1 MNPKLSHCIEKG
13 LVLLL
18 AAMFTLPVI
27 LGWVLLIPQVNVRA
41 PRWLR
46 NDSLSGETYTP
57 QAVTPS
63 WANVSSARY
72 QEALAKNYGVR
83 FAGREA
89 IIRVV
94 NELFMRGLHTSSKEV
109 LVGPDNVL
117 IERRYGEEYCFR
129 RGPDAYLRVLVNAL
143 RRMQDY
149 CDSRG
154 MPFVFVITPSKAAIY
169 PEGLPMS
176 WQKRRRPET
185 RFYDLLLPLLQE
197 THIRYVDGHRILADL
212 KPSAPLPLFPPG
224 GTHWTDPAALAV
236 ANPLLE
242 LLASRGLNVQP
253 IHDYTT
259 QVSNDPEDQDADMA
273 VLSNVVSAI
282 HYPVATILPRSMRVP
297 GRRRPNI
304 VFVGGSFT
312 MSIIR
317 LLDASQ
323 QFAELED
330 YLYYTQSKWT
340 GAWGEMHQLAR
351 PTPPLN
357 FPADV
362 FAADAMVM
370 EINEEFLNSGE
381 VSIQAFLDDALAVLP
396 ARGAAKVPFQNE
408 ASIGYRWGD
417 TLSLV
422 ASDQPFKAAA
432 LSGFTER
439 KSLGIMSLGPVATLH
454 LRTPPATKN
463 VVLEVE
469 AGAFLVDTRL
479 PEQHVSVLANDHP
492 IGEWVWN
499 KDTPAHQELTIPQED
514 FNGNELTLEFRVA
527 RPSSPVEF
535 GLSTDGNKYGIILSS
550 LRLHEQP
557 EFDYRWGDT
566 LSLSANDQPL
576 NDAALTNFT
585 PRTAFGAYTLGQEAT
600 LHLHTPPADANM
612 VLEVDAGAFLVD
624 TRLPEQRVNVLAN
637 GHPVGE
643 WTWRADTEAHH
654 ELTIPREDFRGDE
667 LTLEFRVARPG
678 SPAEF
683 GLSADKSE
691 YGIIISKLRLHAEPQ
706 TEYRWGDTLSL
717 VADDQPFDAAGISG
731 FTVRTKLGAYTL
743 GSVARLH
750 LHTPPADANMVLEVE
765 AGAFLVD
772 TRLPEQRVS
781 VLANGHPVGEWTWR
795 VDTEAH
801 HELTIP
807 RELLGGGEL
816 QLEFHVARPGS
827 PSEFGLGADKSEY
840 GIIIS
845 KLRLHA
851 EPQIDYHWGDT
862 LSLMANNQPFND
874 ATLTGFTV
882 RTPLGVHTLGP
893 VATMHLCTPPAE
905 RNMVLEVDA
914 KPFLVDTRLL
924 EQRVSVLA
932 NGQPVGEWT
941 WRAELPDHHEL
952 SIPRDV
958 IRGGELVLEFR
969 VARPAS
975 PLEFGLSADKNEYGI
990 VISNLRLHA
999 EPQTE
1004 YRWGDTLSLMTDNSP
1019 FDATGL
1025 SGFTVRTKL
1034 GAYTLGSVAAMHLR
1048 TPPAESD
1055 MVLEVEAG
1063 AFLVDTRLPEQ
1074 DVSVFVNGH
1083 RVGEWLWR
1091 SDTPAYHEMSIPQE
1105 YFRGNELELE
1115 FRIARP
1121 GSPAE
1126 FGLSADTN
1134 KYGIIIAKVRLI
1146 KGRVEQE

>member
-18 AAMFTLPVI
+18 AAMFTLPVV
-27 LGWVLLIPQVNVRA
+27 LGLVLLIPQVNVRA

-57 QAVTPS
+57 QAVTLS
-63 WANVSSARY
+63 RANVSSARY

-94 NELFMRGLHTSSKEV
+94 NELFLRVLHTSSKEV

-117 IERRYGEEYCFR
+117 TERRYGEEYCFR
-129 RGPDAYLRVLVNAL
+129 RSSDAYLRLLVDDL

-149 CDSRG
+149 CDSHG
-154 MPFVFVITPSKAAIY
+154 VPFAFVITPSKAAIY
-169 PEGLPMS
+169 PEVLPMS
-176 WQKRRRPET
+176 WQKRRRPEP

-197 THIRYVDGHRILADL
+197 AHVRYVDGHRILADL

-253 IHDYTT
+253 IRDYATT
-259 QVSNDPEDQDADMA
+259 VSDDPGDRDADMA
-273 VLSNVVSAI
+273 VLSNVMSPI
-282 HYPVATILPRSMRVP
+282 RYPVATISPRSMRVP

-312 MSIIR
+312 MSLIK
-317 LLDASQ
+317 LFDASQ

-330 YLYYTQSKWT
+330 YLYYRQSKWT
-340 GAWGEMHQLAR
+340 GAWGEMHQLER
-351 PTPPLN
+351 PTTPLN

-362 FAADAMVM
+362 FAADALVM
-370 EINEEFLNSGE
+370 EINEEFLGTGE
-381 VSIQAFLDDALAVLP
+381 NASIHAFLNDALAVLP
-396 ARGAAKVPFQNE
+396 ARGAMKAPFHSE
-408 ASIGYRWGD
+408 ASINYRWGD
-417 TLSLV
+417 TLSLT
-422 ASDQPFKAAA
+422 ASGQPFKAAA

-439 KSLGIMSLGPVATLH
+439 KSLGVMSLGPVATLH
-454 LRTPPATKN
+454 LLTPPATAN
-463 VVLEVE
+463 MVLEVE

-499 KDTPAHQELTIPQED
+499 KNTPAHQDLTIPQEY

-527 RPSSPVEF
+527 RPASPVKF
-535 GLSTDGNKYGIILSS
+535 GLSTDENRYGVILSS
-550 LRLHEQP
+550 LRLHELP

-585 PRTAFGAYTLGQEAT
+585 TRTAFGAYTLGQEAT

-643 WTWRADTEAHH
+643 WTWRADTAAHH
-654 ELTIPREDFRGDE
+654 ELTIPREDFCGDE
-667 LTLEFRVARPG
+667 LALEFRVARPG

-691 YGIIISKLRLHAEPQ
+691 YGIIISKAAAARRAANGNTVGATRSRWWRTTSPLTPQ
-706 TEYRWGDTLSL
+706 E
-717 VADDQPFDAAGISG
+717 
-731 FTVRTKLGAYTL
+731 
-743 GSVARLH
+743 SVASPCGRNSV
-750 LHTPPADANMVLEVE
+750 HTPWGQSPGCICTPRRPTRTWYWRSRPARSWW
-765 AGAFLVD
+765 
-772 TRLPEQRVS
+772 TRACPNRRVS

-816 QLEFHVARPGS
+816 QLEFHVARPG
-827 PSEFGLGADKSEY
+827 FA
-840 GIIIS
+840 
-845 KLRLHA
+845 
-851 EPQIDYHWGDT
+851 
-862 LSLMANNQPFND
+862 
-874 ATLTGFTV
+874 V
-882 RTPLGVHTLGP
+882 R
-893 VATMHLCTPPAE
+893 
-905 RNMVLEVDA
+905 
-914 KPFLVDTRLL
+914 
-924 EQRVSVLA
+924 
-932 NGQPVGEWT
+932 
-941 WRAELPDHHEL
+941 
-952 SIPRDV
+952 I
-958 IRGGELVLEFR
+958 
-969 VARPAS
+969 
-975 PLEFGLSADKNEYGI
+975 
-990 VISNLRLHA
+990 
-999 EPQTE
+999 
-1004 YRWGDTLSLMTDNSP
+1004 
-1019 FDATGL
+1019 
-1025 SGFTVRTKL
+1025 
-1034 GAYTLGSVAAMHLR
+1034 
-1048 TPPAESD
+1048 
-1055 MVLEVEAG
+1055 
-1063 AFLVDTRLPEQ
+1063 
-1074 DVSVFVNGH
+1074 
-1083 RVGEWLWR
+1083 
-1091 SDTPAYHEMSIPQE
+1091 
-1105 YFRGNELELE
+1105 
-1115 FRIARP
+1115 RP
-1121 GSPAE
+1121 GR
-1126 FGLSADTN
+1126 G
-1134 KYGIIIAKVRLI
+1134 
-1146 KGRVEQE
+1146 